1 MTNDIPLVGS
11 VLHPTDFSDA
21 SLNAFAYALA
31 IALLRQTELTILHV
45 GKEKREE
52 VDWERFPPVRKTLER
67 WGLLDA
73 DSSRSAVFE
82 QLRVDVRKRAIRSS
96 NPIGAIADFLSNQ
109 PHDLIV
115 MATAGHGSRERDW
128 LHRSDAES
136 ISRRSDVMTLFV
148 PDGAANGFVAL
159 EDGDLSLK
167 KILLPFD
174 PDINYSAAIEFARR
188 SAEIMGDGGVD
199 ITLLHV
205 GKSMPDLPALPDDAT
220 CRWHSLLVPG
230 EPIDGISKTAASI
243 SPDLIIM
250 TTNGRDT
257 LGQAIEGSTTE
268 RVLRRAHCPV
278 LAVPDGDPRLG

>member
-1 MTNDIPLVGS
+1 MRNDIPLVDS

-21 SLNAFAYALA
+21 SHNAFAYALA

-45 GKEKREE
+45 GKETREE
-52 VDWERFPPVRKTLER
+52 IDWEKFPPVRKTLAR

-73 DSSRSAVFE
+73 DSPRSAVFE
-82 QLRVDVRKRAIRSS
+82 QLRVDVRKRFIKSG
-96 NPIGAIADFLSNQ
+96 NPIGAIAEYLSHQ

-115 MATAGHGSRERDW
+115 MATAGYGSRERDW

-136 ISRRSDVMTLFV
+136 ISRRSDAMTLFV
-148 PDGAANGFVAL
+148 PDGAGNGFVAP
-159 EDGDLSLK
+159 EDGDLDLK
-167 KILLPFD
+167 QILLPID
-174 PDINYSAAIEFARR
+174 PAIDYSAAIEFARR
-188 SAEIMGDGGVD
+188 VSDIMGDGGVD

-205 GKSMPDLPALPDDAT
+205 GDAMPDLPALPDDAG
-220 CRWHSLLVPG
+220 CRWQTLLVQG
-230 EPIDGISKTAASI
+230 EPIDGISKAAGQL

-268 RVLRRAHCPV
+268 RVLRRSPCPV
-278 LAVPDGDPRLG
+278 LAVPDSSPRA